1 MKSLFFIPPMLLI
14 ALCLLTISSNET
26 FAQGAPIT
34 NPDAINGQDAPN
46 TVATAIPFLRIN
58 PDGRTGG
65 LGEAGIAVSPDVGA
79 IFHNGSKLAF
89 VEQEMSVG
97 LTYTPWLTRLVD
109 DIFLAN
115 LAGYKRID
123 ELQSIGVSFRYFSLG
138 NIQFTDIVG
147 FGAGNYSPN
156 ELALDIAYARKLSDR
171 MSAGITLKYGRSD
184 LARGQ
189 EISSGN
195 IVKAANVVAADI
207 SMYYQNPEATF
218 LGNPATFSWGLAITN
233 IGNKVSYTEN
243 QTRDFIPINLGVG
256 TAIDMEMDDHNSL
269 MFTLDVNKLMVP
281 TPDPE
286 DPTQAHREKALLSG
300 MFGSFGDAP
309 NGLSEE
315 LQELMFSLGAE
326 YWYDQRFAVRMGYFN
341 EHRLKGNRKY
351 ITAGIGLKYSVFG
364 LNFSYIVPASS
375 TPSPLDNTLRFQLNF
390 DFGNEA

>member
-1 MKSLFFIPPMLLI
+1 MKLNFSILSIIVLT
-14 ALCLLTISSNET
+14 LCMMTYSDTTL
-26 FAQGAPIT
+26 AQGTQLPGPGIT
-34 NPDAINGQDAPN
+34 NGQDAPN

-65 LGEAGIAVSPDVGA
+65 LGEAGIAVSPDIGA
-79 IFHNGSKLAF
+79 IYHNGSKLAF
-89 VEQEMSVG
+89 VEQDMSLG

-115 LAGYKRID
+115 IAGYKQID
-123 ELQSIGVSFRYFSLG
+123 ELSSLGVSFRYFSLG

-147 FGAGNYSPN
+147 AEAGNYSPN
-156 ELALDIAYARKLSDR
+156 ELALDVAYARKLSDR

-189 EISSGN
+189 EVSSGN
-195 IVKAANVVAADI
+195 IVKAANVVAADV
-207 SMYYQNPEATF
+207 SMYYQNPDATF

-243 QTRDFIPINLGVG
+243 QTRDFIPINLGLG
-256 TAIDMEMDDHNSL
+256 TAIDMDMDEYNSL
-269 MFTLDVNKLMVP
+269 MFTFDINKLMVP
-281 TPDPE
+281 TPDPN

-309 NGLSEE
+309 GGFSEE
-315 LQELMFSLGAE
+315 LQELMFSIGAE
-326 YWYDQRFAVRMGYFN
+326 YWYNDRFAVRLGHFN
-341 EHRLKGNRKY
+341 EHALKGNRKY

-390 DFGNEA
+390 DFGEES